1 MKNSFMKWSRVFLL
15 SMGVL
20 SMVTFVSCKDDEDEE
35 FARKLLSNSLNNWED
50 TEKKL
55 ESKLLNWDL
64 ERISLMDRIILVA
77 AITELDSFPLTASRI
92 IINEYID
99 VSKVYGTEKSHIFI
113 NGILDKYTKD
123 LDRV

>member
-1 MKNSFMKWSRVFLL
+1 MRQ
-15 SMGVL
+15 
-20 SMVTFVSCKDDEDEE
+20 
-35 FARKLLSNSLNNWED
+35 ALNNWDE

-64 ERISLMDRIILVA
+64 ERISLIDRIILVA

-99 VSKVYGTEKSHIFI
+99 VSKVYGTDKSNVFI

-123 LDRV
+123 INRI